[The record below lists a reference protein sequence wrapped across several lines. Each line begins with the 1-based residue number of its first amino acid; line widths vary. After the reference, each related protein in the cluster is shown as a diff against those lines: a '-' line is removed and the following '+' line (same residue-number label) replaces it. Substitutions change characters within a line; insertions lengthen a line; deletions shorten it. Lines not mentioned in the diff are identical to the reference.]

1 MWIKETK
8 MREFINTGRIDPS
21 KRLVIE
27 RTKDFKEIY
36 EPFDASDAT
45 QQSDRCIQCG
55 DPFCLNKCPL
65 HNYIPQW
72 LKSVAEKDLEFAF
85 KLSNEPS
92 PFPEVMGRVCPHDRL
107 CEGDCTLN
115 DGHGAITIGSVETYI
130 NEEGF
135 KQGFKP
141 HYPGITSDKKVA
153 IIGSGP
159 AGLSAATYLLRAGI
173 GISMYERS
181 DRAGGLLTYGIPNFK
196 LDKKVVERRVAM
208 LEEAGMTLHLSC
220 EVGNDI
226 TFEEV
231 ADTHDAIFLGIG
243 ATSAKSARISGENAP
258 NVYGSM
264 QYLTAIQ
271 RKNFGMSYDKAF
283 DFKDLDVVVIGGGD
297 TAMDCVRTAKREGAK
312 NVTCLYRRDAHN
324 MPGSQ
329 KEYKNAVEEGV
340 DFTFY
345 ASPKE
350 VILGDEGRAVG
361 VSMIKTVLG
370 AKDESGR
377 QRMEEVKGSEFQVK
391 ADVVIMALGFDP
403 AVPAFFAENGI
414 ETNSW
419 GGLVLDENH
428 QTTTAGIFAGG
439 DCYRGADL
447 VVTAA
452 YDGREAARAIVTML
466 L

>member
-1 MWIKETK
+1 
-8 MREFINTGRIDPS
+8 MRNFLTISRIDPT
-21 KRLVIE
+21 KRLVVE
-27 RTKDFKEIY
+27 RTKDFGEIY
-36 EPFDASDAT
+36 DVFQKEDASS
-45 QQSDRCIQCG
+45 QSDRCIQCG

-85 KLSNEPS
+85 NLSNEPS

-115 DGHGAITIGSVETYI
+115 DGHGAITIGSIETFI

-135 KQGFKP
+135 KAGLTPKF
-141 HYPGITSDKKVA
+141 PGITTDKKVA

-173 GISMYERS
+173 AVTVYERD

-196 LDKKVVERRVAM
+196 LDKKVIERRVKI
-208 LEEAGMTLHLSC
+208 LKDAGMELVVNC
-220 EVGNDI
+220 EVGKDI
-226 TFEEV
+226 TFDEM
-231 ADTHDAIFLGIG
+231 ADTHDAIFIGVG
-243 ATSAKSARISGENAP
+243 ATKAKGARLSGEQAD
-258 NVYGSM
+258 NVYMSM

-271 RKNFGMSYDKAF
+271 RKNFGLSYDKAF
-283 DFKDLDVVVIGGGD
+283 DFKDQDVVVIGGGD

-312 NVTCLYRRDAHN
+312 SVTCLYRRDAQN
-324 MPGSQ
+324 MPGSR
-329 KEYKNAVEEGV
+329 KEYKNAMEEGV

-350 VILGDEGRAVG
+350 IVLDENGKAVS
-361 VSMIKTVLG
+361 VEMIKTVLG

-377 QRMEEVKGSEFQVK
+377 QRMEEVNGSEFKVK

-403 AVPAFFAENGI
+403 EVPSFLAENGI
-414 ETNSW
+414 ETNEW
-419 GGLVLDENH
+419 GGIVINDDYE
-428 QTTTAGIFAGG
+428 TTTPGIYAGG

-452 YDGREAARAIVTML
+452 LDGREAARKMIKSL
-466 L
+466 LK

>member
-1 MWIKETK
+1 
-8 MREFINTGRIDPS
+8 MREFITTGRIDPS
-21 KRLVIE
+21 KRLVVE

-36 EPFDASDAT
+36 EQFDTSDAS
-45 QQSDRCIQCG
+45 QQSERCIQCG

-115 DGHGAITIGSVETYI
+115 DGHGAITIGAVETYI

-141 HYPGITSDKKVA
+141 YFPGITTDKKVA
-153 IIGSGP
+153 VIGSGP
-159 AGLSAATYLLRAGI
+159 AGLSAATYLLRSGI
-173 GISMYERS
+173 GVSMYERS
-181 DRAGGLLTYGIPNFK
+181 DRAGGLLTYGIPGFK
-196 LDKKVVERRVAM
+196 LDKKVVSRRVD
-208 LEEAGMTLHLSC
+208 LLIEAGMELHVNC
-220 EVGNDI
+220 EVGKDI
-226 TFEEV
+226 AFEEI
-231 ADTHDAIFLGIG
+231 ANSHDAIFVGVG
-243 ATSAKSARISGENAP
+243 ATKAKRAGINGENAP
-258 NVYGSM
+258 NVFASM

-271 RKNFGMSYDKAF
+271 RKNFKESYDKVF
-283 DFKDLDVVVIGGGD
+283 DFKDLNVVVIGGGD
-297 TAMDCVRTAKREGAK
+297 TAMDCVRTAKREGARS
-312 NVTCLYRRDAHN
+312 VMCLYRRDAHN

-329 KEYKNAVEEGV
+329 KEYKNAMEEGV
-340 DFTFY
+340 EFTFY
-345 ASPKE
+345 AAPKE
-350 VILGDEGRAVG
+350 VILGDGGRAVAI
-361 VSMIKTVLG
+361 SMIKTVLG

-377 QRMEEVKGSEFQVK
+377 QRMEEVRGSEFQVK
-391 ADVVIMALGFDP
+391 ADVIIMALGFDP
-403 AVPAFFAENGI
+403 AVPSFFAENGI

-419 GGLVLDENH
+419 GGIVVDEKL
-428 QTTTAGIFAGG
+428 QTTTPGIFAGG

-452 YDGREAARAIVTML
+452 YDGREAARAIVASL
-466 L
+466 K